1 MDRANLRSQ
10 FVWAAVAV
18 PMALSVATSSHA
30 LYLLG
35 SLTATAIL
43 LLLWVLLVCCL
54 LAAWFVP
61 SMPVGP
67 DRDKLLDLLAVFVKP
82 RRQPF
87 GPGVALAQSVLLPL
101 ICWLAGANAIAV
113 LLVLALLV
121 SRWLQK
127 RSRFVLSLYTR
138 SAPKEA

>member
-1 MDRANLRSQ
+1 MDKTSLRAQL
-10 FVWAAVAV
+10 VWAAVAA
-18 PMALSVATSSHA
+18 PMALSVATGSHA
-30 LYLLG
+30 LYVLG
-35 SLTATAIL
+35 SVAASAIL
-43 LLLWVLLVCCL
+43 LLLWVLLICGV
-54 LAAWFVP
+54 LAAWLVP
-61 SMPVGP
+61 SMPVGK
-67 DRDKLLDLLAVFVKP
+67 DRDNLLDLLAAFVKP

-87 GPGVALAQSVLLPL
+87 GPGVALAQSVLLPVF
-101 ICWLAGANAIAV
+101 CWLAGAQAIAV

>member
-1 MDRANLRSQ
+1 
-10 FVWAAVAV
+10 
-18 PMALSVATSSHA
+18 MALSVATGSYA

-67 DRDKLLDLLAVFVKP
+67 DRDNLLDLLAAFVKP
-82 RRQPF
+82 RRHPF
-87 GPGVALAQSVLLPL
+87 GPTAALAQAVLLPL